1 MENQILFGTNE
12 NDNLRYKWLR
22 KIFEKYVEYLIKLRE
37 NFEGKNSPKLEKL
50 IEVIKNK
57 EELENKQ
64 MTILIF
70 VDKRM
75 IAKYMNSILKLYF
88 EKRAGYIIGQSHAS
102 EKGKINE
109 ESGIF
114 LEKKVSKMPN
124 KNEIKEIFERNRVAL
139 NETLI
144 NKKIGSGLNFFLKNK
159 YSLNQQ
165 KAVIEHFKNKTIDFL
180 VSTSVT
186 EEGFDVPN
194 CNLVIAYDD
203 VKTIRSYI
211 QLKGRARKEN
221 SEFLLFSPKI
231 IVILLIF

>member
-109 ESGIF
+109 ESGI

-165 KAVIEHFKNKTIDFL
+165 LRLLNISKT
-180 VSTSVT
+180 
-186 EEGFDVPN
+186 
-194 CNLVIAYDD
+194 
-203 VKTIRSYI
+203 K
-211 QLKGRARKEN
+211 Q
-221 SEFLLFSPKI
+221 
-231 IVILLIF
+231 LIFW